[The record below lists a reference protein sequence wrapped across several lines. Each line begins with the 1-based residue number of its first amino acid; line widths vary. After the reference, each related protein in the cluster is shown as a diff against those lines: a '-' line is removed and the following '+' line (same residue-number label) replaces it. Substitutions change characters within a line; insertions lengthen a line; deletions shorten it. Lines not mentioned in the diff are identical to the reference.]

1 MGGDAPR
8 GRHPERKGGR
18 IMNGASG
25 DPLFKGFDFR
35 AFLWNALLILPP
47 AFLYSMKTDMPH
59 IILIAAAM
67 LGCGFLRRRYLPYN
81 DRPIIYCITAALILT
96 VVPDMVVT
104 VDDARFGLF
113 DLMLRSSLAVPL
125 LLYLAALSCLFPP
138 NPHRTGLTASLAVAA
153 TLICGDIFNS
163 SGLTNNIL
171 SFLDVPLQ
179 NYRISYASC
188 AIVQA
193 TALPLFFC
201 TTTKAVYP
209 ERKRAAAV
217 LRFLV
222 RFACIALIPV
232 SALLLSEFYS
242 SHTALFRN
250 LEFYFLRLGMRRPAR
265 GGEMMILSNSVNL
278 NATMQPGLLENPDR
292 VLLRAKADAP
302 PGYLRGGVY
311 TKYRNG
317 EWLSNPVR
325 TALAAT
331 RRATILSENTFTIPD
346 FPGAPGTVPDDSR
359 EAPEEPIRRIEL
371 YFDGLVTRG
380 VVPAPGN
387 TYRLDAVAD
396 DAEMTDSGI
405 LSLKLW
411 KRDGGCTLFT
421 TAYDPSAA
429 YPMPTPAESQSLTEL
444 PRPLREPLRKMAEA
458 ILAGKQIRHS
468 REKLAAVVEYLSRY
482 RYSLDFRPA
491 RQSDPV
497 LHFLMRRRSGHC
509 ELFASSAVLLLRSMG
524 LPARYVTGLVCEEL
538 HPFSQY
544 YIVRASNVHA
554 WGEVYLPEEKRWVPV
569 EATPPS
575 GDLPSARRIRRQS
588 AAASALD
595 LLRLTFQQAFA
606 DVRRGYFAN
615 AVLTVIENGFGLLKR
630 ILRHPA
636 AFAVLI
642 AAASILLYRHFR
654 RRIHAR
660 TGKGRPSAGKRR
672 LTAGFAS
679 FERKY
684 AAMTRRKRPEN
695 VTLEKFYGN
704 APEDIRSYV
713 SEYESMRYRGQVPQE
728 DAVRSFTLRG
738 RLLLKNLSR
747 R

>member
-1 MGGDAPR
+1 
-8 GRHPERKGGR
+8 
-18 IMNGASG
+18 MNSASG
-25 DPLFKGFDFR
+25 NPLFKGFGFR
-35 AFLWNALLILPP
+35 IFLLNAMLILPP
-47 AFLYSMKTDMPH
+47 AFLYTMKTDMPH
-59 IILIAAAM
+59 IILITAAM
-67 LGCGFLRRRYLPYN
+67 LGAGLFRRRYLPYR
-81 DRPIIYCITAALILT
+81 DRPIIYCITAALVLT

-125 LLYLAALSCLFPP
+125 LLYFAALSCLFPP

-163 SGLTNNIL
+163 ADLSNNIL
-171 SFLDVPLQ
+171 SFLDVPLR
-179 NYRISYASC
+179 NYRISYMTA

-193 TALPLFFC
+193 TALPLFFY

-209 ERKRAAAV
+209 GRRHSGASV
-217 LRFLV
+217 LRFLI
-222 RFACIALIPV
+222 RSGCIVLIPV
-232 SALLLSEFYS
+232 FALSMVEFYS
-242 SHTALFRN
+242 AHTAWFRN

-346 FPGAPGTVPDDSR
+346 FPGAPTAVPDDPR
-359 EAPEEPIRRIEL
+359 EVPEEPVRRIEL
-371 YFDGLVTRG
+371 YFDGLATRG

-421 TAYDPSAA
+421 AAYDPEAA
-429 YPMPTPAESQSLTEL
+429 YPMPLPEESRILTEL
-444 PRPLREPLRKMAEA
+444 PRPLRRPLREMADA
-458 ILAGKQIRHS
+458 ILAGKQIRRS
-468 REKLAAVVEYLSRY
+468 REKLSAVIEYLSRY
-482 RYSLDFRPA
+482 RYSLDFRPPA
-491 RQSDPV
+491 DRSDPV
-497 LHFLMRRRSGHC
+497 LHFLMRERRGHC

-524 LPARYVTGLVCEEL
+524 LSARYVTGLVCEEL

-554 WGEVYLPEEKRWVPV
+554 WGEVYLPEEKRWVLV

-575 GDLPSARRIRRQS
+575 GDLPSARRIRKQS
-588 AAASALD
+588 AAASVLD
-595 LLRLTFQQAFA
+595 LLRQTFQQAFA

-630 ILRHPA
+630 ILLHPA
-636 AFAVLI
+636 FFAVLL
-642 AAASILLYRHFR
+642 AAASVPLYRYFR
-654 RRIHAR
+654 RRIHVR
-660 TGKGRPSAGKRR
+660 TGKGIQSAGKRR
-672 LTAGFAS
+672 LAAGFAA
-679 FERKY
+679 FERNY
-684 AAMTRRKRPEN
+684 AAATRKKRPERM
-695 VTLEKFYGN
+695 TLQAFYGD
-704 APEDIRSYV
+704 APEEIRSYV
-713 SEYESMRYRGQVPQE
+713 SEYESMRYREQSPQE
-728 DAVRSFTLRG
+728 DAVRRFALRG
-738 RLLLKNLSR
+738 KVLLKNLSR